1 MTEMSSI
8 FEGSSHLETAE
19 SDDSKYYVSEFLS
32 SPIALNPA
40 ERLRFISPASVVEC
54 ERPAATAY
62 VGGKSTTGCRCAAS
76 SPAPHSV
83 PFNLNPS
90 FPTRGVDD
98 PRSRSR
104 TTSWSKGLPHK
115 SDVLG
120 LAQKLSARA
129 DSGRRLGRQGKFKL
143 FEQQLV
149 VGLRVSV
156 AA

>member
-1 MTEMSSI
+1 MQYPP
-8 FEGSSHLETAE
+8 
-19 SDDSKYYVSEFLS
+19 DDKAQSAFVE
-32 SPIALNPA
+32 PALTFV
-40 ERLRFISPASVVEC
+40 L
-54 ERPAATAY
+54 
-62 VGGKSTTGCRCAAS
+62 AS
-76 SPAPHSV
+76 SDLS
-83 PFNLNPS
+83 PS

-115 SDVLG
+115 RDVLG
-120 LAQKLSARA
+120 LAQKLPARA
-129 DSGRRLGRQGKFKL
+129 DAGRRLGRQGELEL